1 MADTKTQDTT
11 EAAPDATSAEE
22 VVAAV
27 TNGDAGSG
35 ADGPTFSLELN
46 QDQKDVQEW
55 AHGFAE
61 KVVRPAAAEWDERE
75 ETPWPIIQEAAKIG
89 LYGFESLAQFW
100 GDPTGLQLPI
110 VNEELFWGDAGI
122 GMSIFGTSLAVAAI
136 FGQGTPEQMGEWIPQ
151 CFGSEDDPKVAS
163 FCSSEPDAGSD
174 VSAIRTTAKYDEGK
188 DEWVL
193 NGQKAWATNG
203 GIADVHVIIASVD
216 RELGSRGH
224 AAFIVPP
231 GTKGCEQGTKV
242 KKHGIRASHTA
253 DVHLDDCRVPGA
265 CLLGGKEKLDERL
278 ARVREGKKSKGQA
291 AMQTF
296 EASRPTVGAQAVGI
310 ARAAY
315 EYALD
320 YAKERQQFGKP
331 IVENQAIAFTLADMK
346 LEIDAARLLV
356 WRAAWMGRN
365 GHEFTNA
372 EGSMSKLKAG
382 EVATW
387 ATERAIQI
395 LGGNGYTRE
404 FPVERMHR
412 DAKIYTIFEGTSEIQ
427 RLVISRAIS
436 GHHIK

>member
-1 MADTKTQDTT
+1 MTDPA
-11 EAAPDATSAEE
+11 
-22 VVAAV
+22 AAV
-27 TNGDAGSG
+27 AEVSADDVMIGAADNGAPEET
-35 ADGPTFSLELN
+35 GPVFTLELN
-46 QDQKDVQEW
+46 QDQKDIREW
-55 AHGFAE
+55 VHGFAAG
-61 KVVRPAAAEWDERE
+61 VVRPAAAEWDERE
-75 ETPWPIIQEAAKIG
+75 ETPWPVIQEAAKIG
-89 LYGFESLAQFW
+89 LYSFEAMGQFW
-100 GDPTGLQLPI
+100 GDPTGLTLPI
-110 VNEELFWGDAGI
+110 ANEELFWGDAGI
-122 GMSIFGTSLAVAAI
+122 GMAIMGTSLAVAAI

-151 CFGSEDDPKVAS
+151 CFGTPEDVKLAA
-163 FCSSEPDAGSD
+163 FCASEPDAGSD
-174 VSAIRTTAKYDEGK
+174 VSAIRTTAKYDEAK

-203 GIADVHVIIASVD
+203 GIANIHVVIASVD

-224 AAFIVPP
+224 AAFVIPP
-231 GTKGCEQGTKV
+231 STPGCEQGAKV
-242 KKHGIRASHTA
+242 KKHGLRASHTA

-278 ARVREGKKSKGQA
+278 ARVREGKRSNSQA

-296 EASRPTVGAQAVGI
+296 EASRPVVGAQALGI

-320 YAKERQQFGKP
+320 YAKEREQFGKK
-331 IVENQAIAFTLADMK
+331 IIENQAIAFTLADMK

-356 WRAAWMGRN
+356 WRAAWMGRT
-365 GHEFTNA
+365 GQTFENA

-382 EVATW
+382 EVAVW

-412 DAKIYTIFEGTSEIQ
+412 DSKIYTIFEGTSEIQ

-436 GHHIK
+436 GVHVK